1 MKQPTEK
8 QDIKIKD
15 LKVCYDHTVVI
26 PSMNLSIPKD
36 KITMIIGSNGCG
48 KSTLLKTIAR
58 ILKPSKGE
66 IIINGTEIKNQ
77 APKELAKKMAVLPQ
91 SPSVPSGLLVKE
103 LVAYGRFPYQS
114 PLGGLKAHDLEVID
128 WAMKSTGIMELKD
141 RFVESLSG
149 GQRQRAWIAMA
160 LAQETEILILDE
172 PTTYLDMSHQLEIL
186 QLLKK
191 LNQENKTTIVIVLH
205 ELNNAAKFA
214 DHIIGMKKGKL
225 VFEGAPK
232 AVITKENLR
241 ILYEIEANL
250 QMSENGEYPICTDFE
265 LLK

>member
-1 MKQPTEK
+1 
-8 QDIKIKD
+8 
-15 LKVCYDHTVVI
+15 
-26 PSMNLSIPKD
+26 
-36 KITMIIGSNGCG
+36 
-48 KSTLLKTIAR
+48 
-58 ILKPSKGE
+58 
-66 IIINGTEIKNQ
+66 
-77 APKELAKKMAVLPQ
+77 
-91 SPSVPSGLLVKE
+91 
-103 LVAYGRFPYQS
+103 
-114 PLGGLKAHDLEVID
+114 
-128 WAMKSTGIMELKD
+128 
-141 RFVESLSG
+141 
-149 GQRQRAWIAMA
+149 MA